1 MAYTDDE
8 KEKMDWAGLLLSGAS
23 LAVGIAALCLNEKG
37 ENMTE
42 KETPQMQYKVAKQ
55 AKKDASEQRK
65 AAKMKARASKTQKQT
80 QMKNM
85 N

>member
-42 KETPQMQYKVAKQ
+42 K
-55 AKKDASEQRK
+55 
-65 AAKMKARASKTQKQT
+65 
-80 QMKNM
+80 
-85 N
+85 